1 MESVRAWA
9 AGAGFAYRVED
20 DALFDRLPAWVRA
33 KTKARAMVAADLA
46 RLLWLVAVTREEG
59 RPAIWLDADV
69 LVTDPAGLSA
79 ALDLSDGY
87 LLGRESWVAL
97 DRRGRPRARPGVHN
111 ALVAAAPENPFVPFY
126 IEAATR
132 LLARH
137 DGPMVP
143 QLIGPKLLALWDN
156 AFGLPAT
163 PAVNMASPLLLA
175 DLSAGGGPALNTFQ
189 VACPRWPAAFNLC
202 QSYCGRRADGVAV
215 TEALLATAQAR
226 LQAVGSGRAAG

>member
-9 AGAGFAYRVED
+9 AAAGHAYRFEGD
-20 DALFDRLPAWVRA
+20 TLFDRLPAWVRA
-33 KTKARAMVAADLA
+33 KTEARPMVAADLA
-46 RLLWLVAVTREEG
+46 RLLWLESVTSDEG
-59 RPAIWLDADV
+59 QPAIWLDADV

-79 ALDLSDGY
+79 ALDLADGY
-87 LLGRESWVAL
+87 LLGRETWVQP
-97 DRRGRPRARPGVHN
+97 DRRGRPRVRRGIHN
-111 ALVAAAPENPFVPFY
+111 ALVAATPGTAFVPFY

-132 LLARH
+132 VLARH

-175 DLSAGGGPALNTFQ
+175 DLSLGGGPALDAFRA
-189 VACPRWPAAFNLC
+189 ACDPCWPPAVNLC
-202 QSYCGRRADGVAV
+202 GSCRGRRVDGVSV
-215 TEALLATAQAR
+215 DDALLAAAQAR
-226 LQAVGSGRAAG
+226 LRAAGSGG